1 MNRPS
6 ALSLALVLLLAACQA
21 VQPPAAAP
29 VDAGQGVQVMAAAPA
44 PVPQVVD
51 QELAHKLQAALEAAV
66 AGPDSMWPGA
76 VLYVRAPA
84 LGEWSG
90 AAGLGEVATDTAM
103 RSHDRFRAGSLT
115 KPFIATVTLQL
126 VEEGR
131 FALDDAIAGL
141 LPERVAAKF
150 PAGDRITVRMLL
162 NHTSGLPDFMDAVGP
177 ELIANPGRV
186 WEEEEFLDFAA
197 AQEPWFAPGE
207 AQYYSNTGYT
217 LLGLIIQEAT
227 GQPWREEVRRRIFE
241 PLGLQDT
248 LLPAPEET
256 GIPGDHAHG
265 YGDFGAGLVDATEAA
280 TASIVGAAGGQ
291 SLVTN
296 APDLATFLD
305 ALLAG
310 KLYQRSETLDEM
322 LAFVPFA
329 PDHPLSVIL
338 TGYGLG
344 LEQASYGEGLSAIGH
359 SGDTVGGYSS
369 FVFHFPEQAITIAG
383 AVNALDPAAGYAQLM
398 PRVLEVLA
406 PGYTLPAA
414 DAPEQPDV
422 ATMLQGFLDDQVAEQ
437 GIPGM
442 AMAVRLPD
450 GTVIGKTS
458 GYTDPAGEH
467 AWSLDTVSPLGS
479 VTKTF
484 TAVVIMQLVEE
495 GRLSLDETID
505 VWFPDQPNG
514 EKITVR
520 MLLSHTSGLA
530 NFIPPEN
537 ERDPTWAQ
545 EWTPLELV
553 DKANRRGPV
562 AEPGGDIAR
571 YTNTSYFLLG
581 LIIEAITGNTWEEE
595 VRTRIFAPLGLESAA
610 FSGDD
615 GVWDEV
621 VTPGYFK
628 LPDGYLSSVDVPDYP
643 HPSTAWAAGGV
654 VSDLPD
660 LMAFAAGLF
669 DGALVTPETLALMA
683 TPVAKDDESDR
694 LWGFGGAT
702 MEALPPGSF
711 GMGGDVPGYHAFFV
725 GLQGTKLAVAALVNT
740 EQGDVIAPSLAVF
753 EYLYSLLPAGE

>member
-1 MNRPS
+1 MNRSS
-6 ALSLALVLLLAACQA
+6 ALSLVLVLLLAACQA
-21 VQPPAAAP
+21 VQPAA
-29 VDAGQGVQVMAAAPA
+29 DAGQGVQGEAAAPA
-44 PVPQVVD
+44 AMLQAAD
-51 QELAHKLQAALEAAV
+51 QELAHKLQAALEEAV
-66 AGPDSMWPGA
+66 ASADTRWPGA

-84 LGEWSG
+84 LGAWSG
-90 AAGLGEVATDTAM
+90 AAGLGEVATNTAM
-103 RSHDRFRAGSLT
+103 RPHDRFRAGSLT

-126 VEEGR
+126 VEEGH

-150 PAGDRITVRMLL
+150 PAGDRMTVRMLL

-177 ELIANPGRV
+177 ELIANPGKV
-186 WEEEEFLDFAA
+186 WGEEEFLDYAA

-227 GQPWREEVRRRIFE
+227 GQPWRDEVRRRIFE
-241 PLGLQDT
+241 PLGLEDT

-256 GIPGDHAHG
+256 AIPGDHAHG

-291 SLVTN
+291 SLITN

-310 KLYQRSETLDEM
+310 RLFQKSETLDEM

-329 PDHPLSVIL
+329 PEHPLSVIL

-369 FVFHFPEQAITIAG
+369 FVFHSPEQAITIAG

-406 PGYTLPAA
+406 PGYTMLTAAAPA
-414 DAPEQPDV
+414 QPDV
-422 ATMLQGFLDDQVAEQ
+422 ATMLQGFLDEQVAEQ
-437 GIPGM
+437 GILGM

-450 GTVIGKTS
+450 GTVIRKTS

-467 AWSLDTVSPLGS
+467 AWSVDTVSPLGS

-484 TAVVIMQLVEE
+484 TAVVIMQLVAE

-537 ERDPTWAQ
+537 ERDPSWAQ
-545 EWTPLELV
+545 AWTPLELV

-562 AEPGGDIAR
+562 AEPGGDIAH
-571 YTNTSYFLLG
+571 YTNTAYFLLG
-581 LIIEAITGNTWEEE
+581 LIIEAITGNTWEHE
-595 VRTRIFAPLGLESAA
+595 VRSRIFEPLDLQSAA
-610 FSGDD
+610 FAGDD

-621 VTPGYFK
+621 VMPGYFK
-628 LPDGYLSSVDVPDYP
+628 MEDGYLSSVDVPDYP
-643 HPSTAWAAGGV
+643 HPTTAWAAGGV

-660 LMAFAAGLF
+660 LMTFAAALF
-669 DGALVTPETLALMA
+669 DGALVSPETLALMA
-683 TPVAKDDESDR
+683 TPVAKDAESGL

-702 MEALPPGSF
+702 MEALPADAF

-740 EQGDVIAPSLAVF
+740 EQGDVIGPSLAVF
-753 EYLYSLLPAGE
+753 EYLYSLLPTQE